1 MPASSTCLMKVDVMS
16 SAEATQVVAYKLEN
30 MVVEVCCQS
39 EVEACAV
46 RDFAKAG
53 GFPCPAPENAT
64 PVYRCHAKTH
74 PGGEVLW

>member
-1 MPASSTCLMKVDVMS
+1 MS

>member
-1 MPASSTCLMKVDVMS
+1 MN
-16 SAEATQVVAYKLEN
+16 QH

>member
-1 MPASSTCLMKVDVMS
+1 MLMRQLD
-16 SAEATQVVAYKLEN
+16 QLEN